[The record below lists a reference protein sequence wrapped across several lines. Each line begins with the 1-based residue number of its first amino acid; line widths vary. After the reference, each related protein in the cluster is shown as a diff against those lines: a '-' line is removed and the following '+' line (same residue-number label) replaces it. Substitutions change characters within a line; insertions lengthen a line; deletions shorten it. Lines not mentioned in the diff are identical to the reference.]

1 LIVRFFACP
10 ARYARYSLFETE
22 KRAFGFALRLWGGT
36 VESSASPAAT
46 FDIAIIG
53 GGVTGCGIARDA
65 AGRGWSVYLCE
76 KADLA
81 SSTSS
86 ASSKLIHG
94 GLRYLEHFE
103 FRLVR
108 EALIEREVLW
118 RIAPHIVWPLRFVL
132 PHRADLRPA
141 WLLRLGLFLYDHLG
155 GRHLLPPT
163 RTLHLADDPAGE
175 PLKPQYKLGFE
186 YSDCWAEDA
195 RLVVLNARDAAD
207 KGAVI
212 ATRTRC
218 LNGTREGGLWTLT
231 VRDEQSGRTNKI
243 RARALVNAGGPW
255 VNEVL
260 QSTLQT
266 PPPAAVR
273 LVKGGHIVVRRLYQ
287 HDRCYILQNK
297 DRRVFFVIPF
307 ERDYTL
313 IGTTDLDYKGDL
325 DAVKISSEEIDY
337 LCDAA
342 SSYFRA
348 PVTADQVVWS
358 YSGVRPL
365 YDDGASEAQEATRDY
380 VLKLDASEEAPPLLS
395 IFGGKITTYRRLAE
409 AALAILSRRLP
420 PPRKAAGWTGQ
431 DALPGGDFPIDG
443 FETLVSE
450 TATRY
455 PFLTRETVRRLV
467 RAYGTRVETLLG
479 GARTQSDLGRTFGAD
494 LTEAEVLYLANNEW
508 AMSGADI
515 VWRRS
520 KLGLRMSETEIQDLD
535 AYLGALQA
543 QPQAADQRGASVG

>member
-1 LIVRFFACP
+1 
-10 ARYARYSLFETE
+10 
-22 KRAFGFALRLWGGT
+22 
-36 VESSASPAAT
+36 
-46 FDIAIIG
+46 
-53 GGVTGCGIARDA
+53 
-65 AGRGWSVYLCE
+65 
-76 KADLA
+76 
-81 SSTSS
+81 
-86 ASSKLIHG
+86 
-94 GLRYLEHFE
+94 
-103 FRLVR
+103 
-108 EALIEREVLW
+108 
-118 RIAPHIVWPLRFVL
+118 
-132 PHRADLRPA
+132 
-141 WLLRLGLFLYDHLG
+141 
-155 GRHLLPPT
+155 
-163 RTLHLADDPAGE
+163 
-175 PLKPQYKLGFE
+175 
-186 YSDCWAEDA
+186 
-195 RLVVLNARDAAD
+195 
-207 KGAVI
+207 
-212 ATRTRC
+212 
-218 LNGTREGGLWTLT
+218 
-231 VRDEQSGRTNKI
+231 
-243 RARALVNAGGPW
+243 
-255 VNEVL
+255 
-260 QSTLQT
+260 
-266 PPPAAVR
+266 VR
-273 LVKGGHIVVRRLYQ
+273 LVKGSHIVVRRLYQ

-313 IGTTDLDYKGDL
+313 IGTTDHDYKGDL

-358 YSGVRPL
+358 YSGGRPL

-420 PPRKAAGWTGQ
+420 PPRRAAGWTGQ
-431 DALPGGDFPIDG
+431 EALPGGDFPIDG

-467 RAYGTRVETLLG
+467 RAYGTRVETVLG

-520 KLGLRMSETEIQDLD
+520 KLGLRTSETEIQDLD